1 MNDIEDGIYKCSR
14 THIHTIH
21 TPTMERFKIN
31 MFQCIVKVKTEESI
45 KILESTL
52 QDIPHKCYAPGSL
65 GKEVKDKKNYQIG
78 SISMKCQLQK
88 QNVSILLF
96 NTHKMKISGGLNIVE
111 EITNEQFESFFHQQI
126 INPVIQYI
134 YKREMAYELEKKMI
148 NATMY
153 RSKCIGKIHFME
165 FIENLK
171 KEFMDQQVIM
181 PDIMIKN
188 GNKRGRICAVKV
200 KEKNGKGQ
208 FAVDHG
214 GNVQFFSYDCL
225 YSLQKHK
232 SALMKVWL

>member
-1 MNDIEDGIYKCSR
+1 
-14 THIHTIH
+14 
-21 TPTMERFKIN
+21 MERFKIN
-31 MFQCIVKVKTEESI
+31 MFQCIVKVNTDESI
-45 KILESTL
+45 KILESSL
-52 QDIPHKCYAPGSL
+52 EDIPHKCYAPGSL

-78 SISMKCQLQK
+78 SISLKCELHN

-96 NTHKMKISGGLNIVE
+96 STHKMKISGGLNIGKE
-111 EITNEQFESFFHQQI
+111 MTNEEFDCFFHHQI
-126 INPVIQYI
+126 IVPVIQYI
-134 YKREMAYELEKKMI
+134 YKKEMLYELEKKMI

-171 KEFMDQQVIM
+171 KVFIDDQVIM

-200 KEKNGKGQ
+200 KRKNGKGQ

-232 SALMKVWL
+232 SELMKVWL